1 MQRKI
6 SNDLINISSKL
17 LTANARGEIVG
28 LASELNAVIEKAL
41 EIENTGDI
49 TNNQKTLSATIKF
62 TKEEIDMMSKT
73 FKNEFIANGCVGRII
88 KRPSGKKS
96 FCYEIRYRRNGYNI
110 SVSNNNINV
119 AKRLFI
125 AATKNLKTPEALAKN
140 KLKFGTIIDEWINY
154 KRNKIAY
161 QTWQSYCTYSK
172 RYFSEDLRSRA
183 ISDIR
188 TADIDK
194 LMQQLGGNPRIYEDM
209 RTILNQTFKYAIASG
224 IITHNPVTLIP
235 FVRAERQTRERM
247 SKAEIFRFLQRLQE
261 PIFDRI
267 RQLAYVLYFF
277 GLRPCEID
285 DETRFENGF
294 LICRNRKRKN
304 GKIEYKKIPVPI
316 QAQGLLDFDKPI
328 KPALSY
334 DRWLN
339 LMKEALGK
347 NANGQH
353 FTPYNLRHTF
363 ASTCAEAAKPE
374 IVELWM
380 GDSPERLV
388 GKVYVHYSDEFMRAE
403 MDKVKFITL
412 SVFVPQNVPQTC

>member
-1 MQRKI
+1 MQGKI
-6 SNDLINISSKL
+6 SSDLINISSKL
-17 LTANARGEIVG
+17 LTATARGELVG

-41 EIENTGDI
+41 EIENTGEI

-73 FKNEFIANGCVGRII
+73 FKKEFIANGCVGRII

-110 SVSNNNINV
+110 SVSNNNIDK
-119 AKRLFI
+119 AKGLFI
-125 AATKNLKTPEALAKN
+125 AATKHLETPETLAKN
-140 KLKFGTIIDEWINY
+140 KLRFGTILDEWINY
-154 KRNKIAY
+154 KRNKIAR

-172 RYFSEDLRSRA
+172 RYFSEDLRTRPIA
-183 ISDIR
+183 DIR
-188 TADIDK
+188 TADVDK
-194 LMQQLGGNPRIYEDM
+194 LMQQFCDNPRLYEDM

-224 IITHNPVTLIP
+224 IITHNPVTLVP
-235 FVRAERQTRERM
+235 FIRAERQTRERM
-247 SKAEIFRFLQRLQE
+247 TKAEILQFLQRLQD
-261 PIFDRI
+261 PKFNRI

-285 DETRFENGF
+285 DEARFENGF
-294 LICRNRKRKN
+294 LICRNRKRKA
-304 GKIEYKKIPVPI
+304 GKIEYKKIPVPK
-316 QAQGLLDFDKPI
+316 QARGLIDFDKPI
-328 KPALSY
+328 KPELSY
-334 DRWLN
+334 DRWLD

-347 NANGQH
+347 NAAGED

-388 GKVYVHYSDEFMRAE
+388 GKVYVHYSDEFMRAQ

-412 SVFVPQNVPQTC
+412 SGLFPKTFPKR